1 MRMSISLPAR
11 DVALLD
17 EYVHTHGLKS
27 RSAAVKRAVDLLR
40 AVDLADDYA
49 AAWAEWDD
57 GSDKGEWTRATKDGL
72 TATPSFTHDGLR
84 ASVRRY
90 QAVELEQRHVA
101 GYRKQPPSCGEF
113 DIADEDRSWGD
124 LG

>member
-40 AVDLADDYA
+40 AVDLADAYA

-72 TATPSFTHDGLR
+72 TATPW
-84 ASVRRY
+84 A
-90 QAVELEQRHVA
+90 A
-101 GYRKQPPSCGEF
+101 GVGGPLPSCRAGGTPPRRVPE
-113 DIADEDRSWGD
+113 AAAVMRGV
-124 LG
+124 